1 MKLNFYS
8 TESHQKIVLSLGL
21 VVALILVFYLGYVY
35 GGRDL
40 KESKLQPSVTT
51 ILANGNRENS
61 LSQIRIRDIYGSANS
76 KDKQVFGKF
85 YYIVKDDGNTVS
97 TDLLF
102 KLDSAPLK
110 VINSETK
117 ATIDTPTDVNID
129 LAYRNNDGQSFD
141 YTNIGQAK
149 LSSSDS
155 KTLKLDFSAVLDFA
169 LDQKQ
174 TKSLE
179 RIVFRPV
186 NVDQSNVYIDRNSN
200 LPLKVRGD
208 SSLGISGEPA
218 PFFWVEI

>member
-8 TESHQKIVLSLGL
+8 TEINQKIAISLGL
-21 VVALILVFYLGYVY
+21 IVALILVFYLGYVY

-40 KESKLQPSVTT
+40 KESRLQPNVTT

-61 LSQIRIRDIYGSANS
+61 LSQIRIRDIYGSANT

-85 YYIVKDDGNTVS
+85 YYIVKDDGNNPY

-110 VINSETK
+110 VTNSETRT
-117 ATIDTPTDVNID
+117 TIDTPTDVNID
-129 LAYRNNDGQSFD
+129 LAYRSNDGQSFD
-141 YTNIGQAK
+141 YNNIGQAK

-174 TKSLE
+174 GKPLE
-179 RIVFRPV
+179 RIVFRPT
-186 NVDQSNVYIDRNSN
+186 NTDQSNVYIDRNTN

-208 SSLGISGEPA
+208 SSSGISGEPA